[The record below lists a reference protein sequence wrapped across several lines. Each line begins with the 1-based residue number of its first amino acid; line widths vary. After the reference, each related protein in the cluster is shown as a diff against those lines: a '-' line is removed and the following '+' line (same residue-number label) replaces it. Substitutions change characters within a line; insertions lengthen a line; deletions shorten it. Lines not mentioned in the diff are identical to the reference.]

1 MHGFLD
7 AFRYTVALA
16 EVLMVPGALL
26 YWFSIHP
33 FVGFWGKV
41 GIRRTLAI
49 HMAGAALLAWLL
61 FLIRGWLLAVDFGF
75 NPVLAG
81 VSVPLFVFSV
91 RLRKRLARHLTLKT
105 LTGFPELDPARYPS
119 GMLTEGIYSRI
130 RHPRY
135 LEIAVA
141 LLAYA
146 LLTNYLAA
154 YLLFVLGCLALLA
167 IVRWEERELRQRF
180 GAEYEAYCARV
191 PRFIPRRER
200 R

>member
-33 FVGFWGKV
+33 FVGFWRKV